1 MPTFMS
7 VPAAS
12 VEAPAGVTVLGAPCE
27 YGPGEDHPG
36 PHAAAAAIRAA
47 SAQLLRLRIDSDRDP
62 LRELDVVDGGDV
74 TVFSPDRDGY
84 VGATTDAV
92 STILARG
99 SVPLALGGDGSIALA
114 MLRALAREF
123 GEVAVIHLDAHTD
136 CNPPGEGVNTRSSAF
151 WVAAAEGLVAAS
163 ASVHVG
169 LRGPGLNAN
178 SVRTCNELGYRTI
191 GMDAIVDDGV
201 PAILERVRGTVGDRP
216 AYLCWDLDAFDPS
229 VAPGVFSPSWGGLSA
244 AAGLRLLRGLAGL
257 RLVAADVNNLNPP
270 RDLTG
275 MTASLAA
282 QLAFELLF
290 ALPECPG
297 RDSNPRT
304 H

>member
-84 VGATTDAV
+84 VGATTGCGVDDP
-92 STILARG
+92 RPG

-136 CNPPGEGVNTRSSAF
+136 CNPPGEGSTPGRAPSGSPRPRA
-151 WVAAAEGLVAAS
+151 WSLPRKRPRRPARPRTECQLRAHLQRARLPHDRDGRDRRR
-163 ASVHVG
+163 
-169 LRGPGLNAN
+169 RGPGDP
-178 SVRTCNELGYRTI
+178 RTSE
-191 GMDAIVDDGV
+191 D
-201 PAILERVRGTVGDRP
+201 VGDRP